1 MSGRVQANNGGIAC
15 KQCGGTKFV
24 KDISNANNDTVCESC
39 GTVQEENPIV
49 SEVTFGE
56 SSSGAAVVHG
66 SFLAAGQAHSGS
78 SGALESREQTL
89 QNARRK
95 LRAVSYALH
104 IPEYITEAAFQW
116 YKLCLTHNFVQGRKS
131 QNVISAC
138 LYVACRKEKT
148 HHMLIDF
155 SSRLQ
160 ISVYSIGSTFLK
172 MCKQL
177 HINDLPLV
185 DPSLYIQSF
194 ATKLQLGDLK
204 NVVINDSLKLAQR
217 MAKDWMYEG
226 RRPAGI
232 AGACLLL
239 ACRMNNI
246 RITHNEIVAVSH
258 VGEETLQNRLNEF
271 KGTSSAS
278 LSIEKFR
285 ENFDTV
291 SNQDELP
298 PSLKNNIKNLKKM
311 NKKME
316 NYMITD
322 SDILKA
328 DPMMLQVLNEQE
340 LSSNELNYYLKKLDK
355 VRVENMTRI
364 KKTHGV
370 GDSEVLGMGGDLRKR
385 MLKKRDKQHEKV
397 LDSMTFYG
405 KKIARPTGSNGT
417 PLVPMDEEDKIRV
430 AVEEFEDAMKEQEE
444 DDDDDAFFKFE
455 NDPYRPKNFHL
466 LPTTDSILEGIP
478 DGDNFDDLEDDDEIK
493 SSILDEQE
501 AKEKERIWVGLNAEY
516 LIEQEEKRLKKEADI
531 LTGNEHGGKKRK
543 RPRNAN
549 GKNPNERKRVTKI
562 PTETTV
568 RDPVKAQFNM
578 ASLNQYFQNN
588 ASNTDTVEGLDPLG
602 NLTID
607 GDGVLPAKIEPENTA
622 DSVKTMLQ
630 ANQTLSKKI
639 NYSAIDSLFN

>member
-1 MSGRVQANNGGIAC
+1 MSGRVQASNGGVAC
-15 KQCGGTKFV
+15 KQCGGTVFV

-66 SFLAAGQAHSGS
+66 SFLAAGQAHSGT

-89 QNARRK
+89 QNAKRK

-177 HINDLPLV
+177 HITDLPLV

-194 ATKLQLGDLK
+194 ATKLQLGDMK

-258 VGEETLQNRLNEF
+258 VGEETLQTRLDEF

-285 ENFDTV
+285 ENYETV

-298 PSLKNNIKNLKKM
+298 PSVKKNIKNLKKM

-322 SDILKA
+322 SDILKS

-340 LSSNELNYYLKKLDK
+340 LSSNELNFYLKKLDK
-355 VRVENMTRI
+355 VRVDNVTRMQ
-364 KKTHGV
+364 KTHGID
-370 GDSEVLGMGGDLRKR
+370 DSEVLGMDGDLRKHILR
-385 MLKKRDKQHEKV
+385 KRDINHEKV
-397 LDSMTFYG
+397 IDNMSSFI
-405 KKIARPTGSNGT
+405 KKTGSSTESNKST
-417 PLVPMDEEDKIRV
+417 SVPKDEAKVRASGDESHEDTN
-430 AVEEFEDAMKEQEE
+430 QLE
-444 DDDDDAFFKFE
+444 DDDNLLNNLE
-455 NDPYRPKNFHL
+455 NDPYRPKNLHL
-466 LPTTDSILEGIP
+466 LPTTDSILEKIP
-478 DGDNFDDLEDDDEIK
+478 DGDNFDDLEDDDEILA
-493 SSILDEQE
+493 SILDESE

-531 LTGNEHGGKKRK
+531 LTGNAHGDGKKRK
-543 RPRNAN
+543 RTRNAGGN
-549 GKNPNERKRVTKI
+549 NSSDRKRVTKI

-578 ASLNQYFQNN
+578 ASLNQYFQSGNTN
-588 ASNTDTVEGLDPLG
+588 AENVEGLDPLG
-602 NLTID
+602 NLAIGTD
-607 GDGVLPAKIEPENTA
+607 GIVPAKIEADNIA

-630 ANQTLSKKI
+630 GNQTLSKKI